1 MSAGMKDVAE
11 CAQYLMEAADA
22 GCDAL
27 AHGEWTDQDYLT
39 YIDAAEKLV
48 QTLIE
53 AEAENTRFL
62 IAVVR
67 VVTDQLEKL

>member
-1 MSAGMKDVAE
+1 MSAGMKDVAK
-11 CAQYLMEAADA
+11 CAQFLMEAADA

-27 AHGEWTDQDYLT
+27 ARGEWTDEDYTT
-39 YIDAAEKLV
+39 YIDAAEKLIK
-48 QTLIE
+48 TLIE

-62 IAVVR
+62 IVVLR